1 MPVTRVTTVQQREEM
16 AHRAAQ
22 GTPYQTIAYQNQVS
36 YWTVRKWA
44 RRARHGGLEALV
56 THWGRPATGP
66 MADGAFLVRYIALR
80 LKRQHPTWG
89 ATYVLKKMRQHPALR
104 GQKMPSATT
113 LWRYWRGFGDRLTS
127 SRLPATPKPSPAG
140 VAHGVWQMDA
150 KESVIVPGVGTTTF
164 NQARDEFGRAT
175 VMHRVH
181 PAEEKDQRTVKLT
194 GAQVQEDCRLAFTQ
208 WGLPDAIKTDRA
220 TIFVDADPTPFPTR
234 LTLWWVGLGIEHHLI
249 PRHTPQRNGSV
260 ERSHRT
266 LDERTLI
273 GQQFNGVED
282 LQQHVDADWSEL
294 NAECPSRARGCH
306 GQPPLVAHPEL
317 LVPRRPYRPEQ
328 ELELFDRARVEAY
341 LATLTWIRTVSQ
353 VGQVTVGNHRYG
365 LGVAWAGQ
373 TVSIRFEAPQRQFI
387 FTQVKPHTQRGRNQ
401 PELDPIGLDAHG
413 LTVEMLTGL
422 PTQQGA

>member
-1 MPVTRVTTVQQREEM
+1 M
-16 AHRAAQ
+16 AHQVSQ
-22 GTPYQTIAYQNQVS
+22 GIPYQTVADQAQVS

-44 RRARHGGLEALV
+44 RRARHEGLEALV
-56 THWGRPATGP
+56 TRWGRPVTGP
-66 MADGAFLVRYIALR
+66 MADGDFRVRYVALR

-89 ATYVLKKMRQHPALR
+89 AAYVIKKMRGHPSLQHKSL
-104 GQKMPSATT
+104 PSAPT
-113 LWRYWRGFGDRLTS
+113 LWRYWRSFGNRLTP
-127 SRLPATPKPSPAG
+127 SRQPATPKTPPAG

-150 KESVIVPGVGTTTF
+150 KESVIVPGVGATTF

-181 PAEEKDQRTVKLT
+181 PAEDPDQRTVKLT
-194 GAQVQEDCRLAFTQ
+194 GAQVQEDCRRAFTQ

-273 GQQFNGVED
+273 GQHFNGAEE
-282 LQQHVDADWSEL
+282 LQQRVDADWSEL

-317 LVPRRPYRPEQ
+317 LVPRRPYRVEQ
-328 ELELFDRARVEAY
+328 ELNGFDLARVDAY
-341 LATLTWIRTVSQ
+341 LATQTWIRTVSQ

-373 TVSIRFEAPQRQFI
+373 TVSIRFEVPQRQFL
-387 FTQVKPHTQRGRNQ
+387 FTQVKPPTKRRRNQ

-413 LTVEMLTGL
+413 LTVEMLTGQ
-422 PTQQGA
+422 PIPPGA

>member
-1 MPVTRVTTVQQREEM
+1 
-16 AHRAAQ
+16 
-22 GTPYQTIAYQNQVS
+22 
-36 YWTVRKWA
+36 
-44 RRARHGGLEALV
+44 
-56 THWGRPATGP
+56 
-66 MADGAFLVRYIALR
+66 
-80 LKRQHPTWG
+80 
-89 ATYVLKKMRQHPALR
+89 
-104 GQKMPSATT
+104 
-113 LWRYWRGFGDRLTS
+113 
-127 SRLPATPKPSPAG
+127 
-140 VAHGVWQMDA
+140 MDA
-150 KESVIVPGVGTTTF
+150 KESVIVPGVGATTF

-181 PAEEKDQRTVKLT
+181 PAEDPDQRTVKLT
-194 GAQVQEDCRLAFTQ
+194 GAQVQEDCRRAFTQ

-273 GQQFNGVED
+273 GQHFNGAEE
-282 LQQHVDADWSEL
+282 LQQRVDADWSEL

-317 LVPRRPYRPEQ
+317 LVPRRPYRVEQ
-328 ELELFDRARVEAY
+328 ELNGFDLARVDAY
-341 LATLTWIRTVSQ
+341 LATQTWIRTVSQ

-373 TVSIRFEAPQRQFI
+373 TVSIRFEVPQRQFL
-387 FTQVKPHTQRGRNQ
+387 FTQVKPPTKRRRNQ

-413 LTVEMLTGL
+413 LTVEMLTGQ
-422 PTQQGA
+422 PIPPGA